1 MIWCV
6 DCITVVSGSYHT
18 AHTAAALTDLYSDPR
33 PDHLLLSCSVLQLC
47 ARTKIVSVLDLTTMS
62 GVFIKEEVKDAD
74 EAGDSGAQFNM
85 TDSLTRY
92 DPEEKHFYYYHH
104 EYCLGLRP
112 LQCQCALFQFLQHR
126 E

>member
-74 EAGDSGAQFNM
+74 EAGALDGGVARRVAGEVDMSLDQVGA
-85 TDSLTRY
+85 
-92 DPEEKHFYYYHH
+92 E
-104 EYCLGLRP
+104 
-112 LQCQCALFQFLQHR
+112 
-126 E
+126 